1 MVSRSRER
9 GSALLTALL
18 TLFLVSIAIALLA
31 ASLQLRMR
39 LVRQEVQTVNLV
51 TLADAALAE
60 ALAQIYVNASFAGI
74 EEHPLGKGAIQ
85 SQVRVLETREPV
97 YKKYEVVATGSYA
110 GKDRAVRAVVERFFT
125 PETADVR
132 VEVRHWQRITGN
144 RASG

>member
-1 MVSRSRER
+1 VSRRRER

-18 TLFLVSIAIALLA
+18 TLFLVSIAIALVA

-60 ALAQIYVNASFAGI
+60 TLAHIFADASFAGVQQ
-74 EEHPLGKGAIQ
+74 HPLGKGAIR
-85 SQVRVLETREPV
+85 SQVQVLEAREPV

-110 GKDRAVRAVVERFFT
+110 GKDRAVRAVVERIFI
-125 PETADVR
+125 PSTAEVR
-132 VEVRHWQRITGN
+132 VEVRHWQRVTGN
-144 RASG
+144 RISG